1 MAKIVVKSAKFGIV
15 VKELDTANYQ
25 DMTVLMQELLQ
36 AIPDADW
43 FEGRSGN
50 NGDSN
55 ISTPSSLTYP
65 VSQQKRKKAA

>member
-15 VKELDTANYQ
+15 VRELDTANYQ
-25 DMTVLMQELLQ
+25 DGADLIRDLLQ
-36 AIPDADW
+36 AIPGADW
-43 FEGRSGN
+43 FEERSGN

-65 VSQQKRKKAA
+65 VSQQRRKKAA

>member
-15 VKELDTANYQ
+15 VKELDTADYH
-25 DMTVLMQELLQ
+25 DGAVLIRDLLQ

-43 FEGRSGN
+43 FEERSGN

-65 VSQQKRKKAA
+65 GHQKRGKKAA

>member
-15 VKELDTANYQ
+15 VKELDTVNYQ
-25 DMTVLMQELLQ
+25 DRAVLIQDLLQ

-43 FEGRSGN
+43 FEDISGN

-55 ISTPSSLTYP
+55 ISTLRSLTYP
-65 VSQQKRKKAA
+65 VSQRRRKKAA

>member
-25 DMTVLMQELLQ
+25 DGTALIRDLFQ

-43 FEGRSGN
+43 YEEK
-50 NGDSN
+50 NGDN
-55 ISTPSSLTYP
+55 AARIRIPASL
-65 VSQQKRKKAA
+65 QAK

>member
-15 VKELDTANYQ
+15 VEELDTANYQ
-25 DMTVLMQELLQ
+25 DRAVLIQDLLQ

-43 FEGRSGN
+43 FEERSTN

-55 ISTPSSLTYP
+55 IGTPSSLTFP
-65 VSQQKRKKAA
+65 VRQRRRKKAA